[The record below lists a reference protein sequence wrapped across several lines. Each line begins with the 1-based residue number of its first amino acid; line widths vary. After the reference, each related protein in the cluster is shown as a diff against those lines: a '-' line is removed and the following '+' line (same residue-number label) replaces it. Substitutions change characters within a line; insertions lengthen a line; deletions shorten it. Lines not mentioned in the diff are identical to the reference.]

1 MGVTILVIGYG
12 NTLRGDDG
20 AGYRVAEQV
29 ETWNVP
35 GVRAIACHQL
45 TPELAAEIVE
55 CDRVIFV
62 DAALPET
69 YTVVSVES
77 LQPDPTPLETHFSTP
92 AGLLQ
97 LAQQLFN
104 HCPEAYQVLIPT
116 HSMEFTES
124 LSALTQTAL
133 KTALQEIR
141 VLCETAEPQ
150 QTHHPFA

>member
-1 MGVTILVIGYG
+1 MSATTLVIGYG

-20 AGYRVAEQV
+20 VGYRIAEQV
-29 ETWNVP
+29 EAWNLP
-35 GVRAIACHQL
+35 AVRSLPCHQL
-45 TPELAAEIVE
+45 TPEIAAEIAE

-69 YTVVSVES
+69 YTAVSVEF

-97 LAQQLFN
+97 LAHQLFSR
-104 HCPEAYQVLIPT
+104 CPEAYQILIPT

-124 LSALTQTAL
+124 FSALTQTAL
-133 KTALQEIR
+133 ETALQEIWA
-141 VLCETAEPQ
+141 LCDSAEIFQ
-150 QTHHPFA
+150 ANC